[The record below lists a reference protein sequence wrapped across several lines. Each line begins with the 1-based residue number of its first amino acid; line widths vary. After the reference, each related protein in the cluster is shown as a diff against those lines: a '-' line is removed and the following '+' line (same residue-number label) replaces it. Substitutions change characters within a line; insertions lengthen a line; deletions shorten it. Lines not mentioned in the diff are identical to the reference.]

1 MTAPAAEAHSVVA
14 ADGRASAGRS
24 LVMFVFNDCRRDA
37 RVLREANSL
46 AGAGWRV
53 TIMARPSDLNA
64 TQTETERVGAT
75 TIVRVP
81 VPGAWRSW
89 WLAFRNPVRARG
101 FLSTQVKAAL
111 TKGPSGWF
119 RLVRVG
125 LLGLVGL
132 PFLALRLLIS
142 LPGRLRGQGPPPGGS
157 LVDWLFRWRF
167 STLTWAR
174 AAGDVAPEALV
185 YHGHDLT
192 GLPAARRA
200 WERHGGHLVYDSHEI
215 FLSSGSNA
223 DRPRLVR
230 WWFARLE
237 RRWAADAAALVT
249 VNQSLAQVLGSALH
263 AREVVVLHN
272 TPARWNPPVHPED
285 LLRAAAGLAPATPV
299 ALYHGSFTIHRG
311 IEELA
316 EALLQPGMAAVHAV
330 LLGYGQ
336 LRPTLV
342 ALASEPRFGGR
353 LHVLDAVSPDELPAW
368 VATADV
374 GVLPIRRSTQNHWL
388 STPNK
393 LFEALA
399 VGVPVVASD
408 FPEMRR
414 IVVDDPLGPLGVL
427 CDPDDPA
434 SIARG
439 ILAIVEA
446 DPAARA
452 DLRSRCLRAAHERW
466 NWETEVAR
474 LIDLYERLASAP
486 PPGPASGTTA

>member
-1 MTAPAAEAHSVVA
+1 VTSP
-14 ADGRASAGRS
+14 AGRS

-46 AGAGWRV
+46 AEAGWDV
-53 TIMARPSDLNA
+53 TIMARPSDLNE
-64 TQTETERVGAT
+64 TRTETERVGPI
-75 TIVRVP
+75 TIIRVP

-89 WLAFRNPVRARG
+89 GLALRNPIRARG
-101 FLSTQVKAAL
+101 FLSTQVKTAVRR
-111 TKGPSGWF
+111 GPSGWPGVL
-119 RLVRVG
+119 RIGVVALI
-125 LLGLVGL
+125 GL
-132 PFLALRLLIS
+132 PFLLVRLLLT
-142 LPGRLRGQGPPPGGS
+142 LPGRLRGRRPPPGGNT
-157 LVDWLFRWRF
+157 LDWLLRWRF
-167 STLTWAR
+167 STLAWAR
-174 AAGDVAPEALV
+174 DAGDAAPPALV

-200 WERHGGHLVYDSHEI
+200 WRRSGGHLIYDSHEI

-223 DRPRLVR
+223 NRPRLVR

-249 VNQSLAQVLGSALH
+249 VNQSLAEVLGSALR
-263 AREVVVLHN
+263 ARDVVVLHN
-272 TPARWNPPVHPED
+272 TPARWNPPPHPED
-285 LLRAAAGLAPATPV
+285 HLRAAAGLAPSTPV

-316 EALLQPGMAAVHAV
+316 EALLQPGMDAVHAV

-342 ALASEPRFGGR
+342 ALATEPRFGGR

-414 IVVDDPLGPLGVL
+414 IVLDDPLGPLGML

-446 DPAARA
+446 DAASRA

-486 PPGPASGTTA
+486 PAAPASGMAA